1 MNFLKVLS
9 QNNPYKILDS
19 LKSKISK
26 NRVSKFENF
35 KVLLQIWKEEIWRG
49 SRAWSSNKQ

>member
-35 KVLLQIWKEEIWRG
+35 KVLLQI
-49 SRAWSSNKQ
+49 